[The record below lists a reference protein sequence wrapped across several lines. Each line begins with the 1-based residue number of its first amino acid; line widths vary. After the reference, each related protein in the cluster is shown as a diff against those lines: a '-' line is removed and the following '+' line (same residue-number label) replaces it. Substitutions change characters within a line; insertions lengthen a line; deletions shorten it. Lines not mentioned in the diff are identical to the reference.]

1 MKVSDYKILKE
12 NNDYFLVLGM
22 YAYEIEET
30 KREIATYGIN
40 VINKDID
47 WLLYSET
54 LCLLELEDKRVD
66 FTKEVNGYLVFP
78 GKYKDL
84 TNVEVVKTVK
94 FPEQWVLKNKLL
106 CPSLRGVVTVEEDLK
121 ELKTALNSNKYKK
134 AVNSIKRKSTFQKI
148 RNVKSNQ
155 IVAIKLTYEYRI
167 FLVEDTRVIEFVK
180 PSRTRITELDLS
192 NMIRVEKQH
201 LLNGNEYYLLGGIKL
216 NEIK

>member
-106 CPSLRGVVTVEEDLK
+106 CPSLRGVVTVEEGLK

-134 AVNSIKRKSTFQKI
+134 AVDSIKKKGTFQKI
-148 RNVKSNQ
+148 NSVKSNQ
-155 IVAIKLTYEYRI
+155 IVAAKIEQEYRI
-167 FLVEDTRVIEFVK
+167 FLVEDMRVIEFI
-180 PSRTRITELDLS
+180 PYMSLITNLEYIDLS
-192 NMIRVEKQH
+192 KMPRVSSQLVNAK
-201 LLNGNEYYLLGGIKL
+201 EYYLLANLKG
-216 NEIK
+216 

>member
-12 NNDYFLVLGM
+12 NNDYFLVLGV
-22 YAYEIEET
+22 YVYEIEET

-54 LCLLELEDKRVD
+54 LCLLELEDKSVD

-78 GKYKDL
+78 WKYKDL
-84 TNVEVVKTVK
+84 YNVKVVKTVK

-106 CPSLRGVVTVEEDLK
+106 CQSLRGVVTVEEWLK

-134 AVNSIKRKSTFQKI
+134 AVNNIKRRSTFQKI

-192 NMIRVEKQH
+192 NMIKVEQPH
-201 LLNGNEYYLLGGIKL
+201 LLNVSEYYLLGGL
-216 NEIK
+216 N

>member
-12 NNDYFLVLGM
+12 NNDYFLVLGV

-47 WLLYSET
+47 WLLYSGT
-54 LCLLELEDKRVD
+54 LCLLA
-66 FTKEVNGYLVFP
+66 FP
-78 GKYKDL
+78 WKYKDL
-84 TNVEVVKTVK
+84 YNVKVVKTVK
-94 FPEQWVLKNKLL
+94 FPEQRVLKNKLL
-106 CPSLRGVVTVEEDLK
+106 CQSLRGVVTVEEGLK

-134 AVNSIKRKSTFQKI
+134 AVNSIKRRSTFQKI

-192 NMIRVEKQH
+192 NMIRVEQPH
-201 LLNGNEYYLLGGIKL
+201 LLNVSEYYLLGEL
-216 NEIK
+216 N

>member
-1 MKVSDYKILKE
+1 MKVSAYKTGMILKE

-66 FTKEVNGYLVFP
+66 FTKEINGYLVFP
-78 GKYKDL
+78 WKYKDL
-84 TNVEVVKTVK
+84 YNVKVVKTVK
-94 FPEQWVLKNKLL
+94 FPEQWILNNKLL
-106 CPSLRGVVTVEEDLK
+106 CPSLRGVVTVEEGLK

-134 AVNSIKRKSTFQKI
+134 AVDSIKRKSTFQKI
-148 RNVKSNQ
+148 RNVK
-155 IVAIKLTYEYRI
+155 ICVDFIEHEY
-167 FLVEDTRVIEFVK
+167 
-180 PSRTRITELDLS
+180 
-192 NMIRVEKQH
+192 
-201 LLNGNEYYLLGGIKL
+201 
-216 NEIK
+216 

>member
-66 FTKEVNGYLVFP
+66 FTKEINGYLVFP
-78 GKYKDL
+78 EKYKDL

-106 CPSLRGVVTVEEDLK
+106 CPSLRGVVTVEEGLK
-121 ELKTALNSNKYKK
+121 ELKTAF
-134 AVNSIKRKSTFQKI
+134 IKWKRVLFI
-148 RNVKSNQ
+148 RRN
-155 IVAIKLTYEYRI
+155 
-167 FLVEDTRVIEFVK
+167 
-180 PSRTRITELDLS
+180 
-192 NMIRVEKQH
+192 
-201 LLNGNEYYLLGGIKL
+201 
-216 NEIK
+216 